1 MKPHLMQNVAPLDVK
16 RFIIC
21 SKKMQSLLQNAR
33 QWPLLYAYQVGESHN
48 TGLAGDAV
56 VARGL

>member
-1 MKPHLMQNVAPLDVK
+1 MQNVAPLDVK